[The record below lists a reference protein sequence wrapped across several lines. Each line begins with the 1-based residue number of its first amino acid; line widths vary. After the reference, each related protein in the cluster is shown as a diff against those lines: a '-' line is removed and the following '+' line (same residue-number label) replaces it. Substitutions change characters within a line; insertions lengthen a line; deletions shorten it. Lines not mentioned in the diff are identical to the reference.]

1 MLHTSMQKQV
11 TFLPRYRTPQAQT
24 EGTRLLIKIAVMLQ
38 NRTYV
43 QEWMAH
49 YHP

>member
-11 TFLPRYRTPQAQT
+11 TFLPRYRTPQVQT

-43 QEWMAH
+43 QEWLITILE
-49 YHP
+49 